1 MHTYPYTPNRKHQPM
16 TLPKKAA
23 IIITSYN
30 GPLYPDGKNTGAF
43 YSEVYDPFKA
53 FTDAGFEVDIVTES
67 GKYGW
72 DENSLAPDFAPE
84 EILKASKD
92 PQNPFYKAL
101 ANVKKASE
109 VNAKDYGLVNAAG
122 GHGTVFDFV
131 GKAPNGAKLAGEVY
145 DNGGLIV
152 AVCHGPCLL
161 PDVKDKNGNVIIK
174 GKNVTGFPD
183 AGEVIMKLVETLD
196 KDNLAYTERV
206 LKAAGANYEEAV
218 PPFSA
223 KVVVDGRVITGA
235 NPASA
240 TPAAETAIAEF
251 AKL

>member
-1 MHTYPYTPNRKHQPM
+1 MP
-16 TLPKKAA
+16 LPKKAA

-43 YSEVYDPFKA
+43 YSEVYDPFKVLH
-53 FTDAGFEVDIVTES
+53 DAGFDVDIVTET

-72 DENSLAPDFAPE
+72 DEHSLSPSFASE

-92 PQNPFYKAL
+92 PQNPFAKAL
-101 ANVKKASE
+101 ANVKKAGEVDHSE
-109 VNAKDYGLVNAAG
+109 YGLVNSAG
-122 GHGTVFDFV
+122 GHGTIFDFV
-131 GKAPNGAKLAGEVY
+131 GKAPGAAKLASEVY
-145 DNGGLIV
+145 ANGGLVV

-161 PDVKDKNGNVIIK
+161 PDVKDKSGNSIIK

-183 AGEVIMKLVETLD
+183 AGEVIMKLVDTLD
-196 KDNLAYTERV
+196 KDHLAYTERE
-206 LKAAGANYEEAV
+206 LKKAGANYEEAV
-218 PPFSA
+218 PPFEA
-223 KVVVDGRVITGA
+223 KVVIDGRLITGA

-240 TPAAETAIAEF
+240 TPAAEAAVAEF